1 MLRQTAAFGL
11 NHLLDQHLWARER
24 LRPHAGQIMEFRASP
39 MPPVRLQ
46 IDESG
51 HVGPADAG
59 ESDLVVTAKP
69 GVIPFLVRRGPDTSQ
84 AFDFTGRADLA
95 DTVRDLLRHLD
106 WDAEEDLSRLIGD
119 VAAHRMASAGRDFV
133 AWQREAAERLAQNFA
148 EYVSEEQPLLMSRA
162 QFESLSRQNT
172 ELLEALE
179 RLEQRVQRA
188 EASAATP
195 TQGSNNPG

>member
-1 MLRQTAAFGL
+1 MLGQTTAFGL

-24 LRPHAGQIMEFRASP
+24 LRPHAGQVIEFRAP
-39 MPPVRLQ
+39 LMPPVRLQ
-46 IDESG
+46 VDESG
-51 HVGPADAG
+51 HVGPAEAG

-69 GVIPFLVRRGPDTSQ
+69 GILPFLIRRGPDTSQ

-95 DTVRDLLRHLD
+95 DTLRDLLRHLD
-106 WDAEEDLSRLIGD
+106 WDAEEDLSRLVGD
-119 VAAHRMASAGRDFV
+119 VAAHRMVSAGRDFV

-148 EYVSEEQPLLMSRA
+148 EYISEEKPLLMSRA
-162 QFESLSRQNT
+162 HLESLARQNA

-188 EASAATP
+188 EAAAGTP
-195 TQGSNNPG
+195 MQGSNNPG